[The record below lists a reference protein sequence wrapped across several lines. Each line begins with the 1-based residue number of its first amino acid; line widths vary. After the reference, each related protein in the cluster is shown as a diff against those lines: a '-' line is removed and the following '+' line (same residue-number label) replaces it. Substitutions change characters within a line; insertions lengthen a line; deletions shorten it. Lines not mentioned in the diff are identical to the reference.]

1 MATKGHNF
9 CKVWIGL
16 LNFAFL
22 YFNQTI
28 RDISLQRKEIAQNNS
43 CFFKNAHACDTCVTS
58 FVAYR
63 NKILEKGENSLDE
76 KIYMHFYILIS
87 TYVISISN
95 ELNNGL
101 VQFSFDPWCSNS
113 HELLHSILLALIYLF
128 ELNPSFSQYELD
140 LILITN
146 PSNRMCLLLF
156 YIPLAVLSNKPQNYG
171 SAANFKHLQ

>member
-1 MATKGHNF
+1 MRSIWGFPQVATKGHNF

-87 TYVISISN
+87 SYVISISN

-101 VQFSFDPWCSNS
+101 VQFSFDP
-113 HELLHSILLALIYLF
+113 
-128 ELNPSFSQYELD
+128 
-140 LILITN
+140 
-146 PSNRMCLLLF
+146 
-156 YIPLAVLSNKPQNYG
+156 
-171 SAANFKHLQ
+171 